1 MQDTALRFLC
11 DSMLGRLAK
20 SLRMLGFDTLYARCL
35 TPQQLMQLSMEQERI
50 ILSRRS
56 IFLKKTLTD
65 DCIYIRN
72 NDAEEQLRQ
81 VIAAC
86 GIGQDLI
93 RPFTI
98 CLRCNVPLSGLAKE
112 GAAGRVPDY
121 VFTTVDHF
129 AACNSCGRVYWK
141 GTHYANM
148 ADRILKIVNENNQ

>member
-35 TPQQLMQLSMEQERI
+35 TPQQLRRSSVEQQRI
-50 ILSRRS
+50 ILTRRS
-56 IFLKKTLTD
+56 AFLNSTSTGA
-65 DCIYIRN
+65 CIYMRS
-72 NDAEEQLRQ
+72 NDPEEQLRQ
-81 VIAAC
+81 VIDAC
-86 GIGQDLI
+86 GITKALI

-98 CLRCNVPLSGLAKE
+98 CLRCNVMLAGLAKE
-112 GAAGRVPDY
+112 AAAGRVPDY

-129 AACNSCGRVYWK
+129 AACTACGRVYWK

-148 ADRILKIVNENNQ
+148 ADRILKIIDERNQ